1 VTAETVASAGPRA
14 ATEVKPLSIAE
25 RLDGLPLTRLHIAIL
40 ALCTLGLA
48 ADIGEV
54 ALSNTFSAIFLAP
67 PYTASR
73 GEVSLLLAAVFA
85 GGAVGAPVFGWWADR
100 FGRRATLQTALAV
113 LFVSSFAVASSANI
127 FWMTMFRFVSGLAL
141 GAYPPLTA
149 AYLADLLPPLR
160 RGFLMMLCAALAF
173 LGAPAMIFLIRW
185 LTPLAPLAIEGW
197 RWALIAGAGIAA
209 TTAGLFYL
217 VPESPRWL
225 AALGRTDEAERSY
238 RRLEAAAGLAASPF
252 APMRPSAGPA
262 LDPVKIG
269 RIKIGISAI
278 AETPRH
284 VRRVLLLGALYAL
297 GPWATIGFPLLS
309 AAVMVQ
315 KGFRIGDSLLFAG
328 VSMFGPTL
336 GIGMGAFFVDSIER
350 RLALMLAAAAMI
362 AIGLGFAADQALTP
376 LIVLGI
382 GFNLASAVYSAVLS
396 LYGAELFPT
405 KLRAFATSASWGVGR
420 VVSALVPLVLLP
432 LLGAQGVTAMFGLIA
447 AALLISILLILL
459 AGPPGLAKQPVE

>member
-1 VTAETVASAGPRA
+1 MTAGIA
-14 ATEVKPLSIAE
+14 APAIERISVAE
-25 RLDGLPLTRLHIAIL
+25 RLDGLPLTPLHIAIV

-67 PYTASR
+67 PYHASR
-73 GEVSLLLAAVFA
+73 SEVSLLLAAVFA
-85 GGAVGAPVFGWWADR
+85 GGAVGAPLFGWWADR
-100 FGRRATLQTALAV
+100 FGRRVALQTALAV
-113 LFVSSFAVASSANI
+113 LFFSSLAVAWSADI

-141 GAYPPLTA
+141 GAYPPLSA

-185 LTPLAPLAIEGW
+185 LTPLAPLGVEGW

-209 TTAGLFYL
+209 ATAGLFFL

-225 AALGRTDEAERSY
+225 AALGRTDEAERSC
-238 RRLEAAAGLAASPF
+238 RHLEAAAGLAASPF
-252 APMRPSAGPA
+252 ALTQPAAGAA
-262 LDPVKIG
+262 LDPVKTDQV
-269 RIKIGISAI
+269 KIGQVKIGFAAI

-315 KGFRIGDSLLFAG
+315 KGFRIGDALLFAG
-328 VSMFGPTL
+328 ISMFGPTL
-336 GIGMGAFFVDSIER
+336 GIGIGAFFVDRIER
-350 RLALMLAAAAMI
+350 QRALMLAAAAMI

-382 GFNLASAVYSAVLS
+382 GFNLASAVYSTVLL

-405 KLRAFATSASWGVGR
+405 KLRAFATSVSWGVGR

-447 AALLISILLILL
+447 AALLISIVLILL